1 MVTPARAPL
10 SLLDLAHVGA
20 GLDSRQTLLNTTA
33 LALRAE
39 RLGYARVWYAEHHG
53 MRSIASSAPE
63 VLIAHT
69 AAATST
75 IRVGS
80 GGIMLPNHA
89 PLRIAEAF
97 QTLEA
102 LHPGRID
109 LGIGRAPGS
118 DRAAMAAMRPFDA
131 EQFPAQL
138 QELFALSR
146 GAHPPGHAFHGV
158 RATPADVPLPPVWL
172 LGSSGASAALA
183 GGLGLGYAFAG
194 HFSQAPAAPALAAY
208 RQAFMPSEA
217 FPAPHAMLA
226 LQVICAPTDDEA
238 DFLAGSLD
246 LAWLRMRRNEFG
258 PVPTPEEAA
267 AYPYEP
273 HERAFV
279 AENRSKHVIGA
290 PATVVARLE
299 ELQERSGATELM
311 LATMVHAH
319 EARLRSLE
327 LVAQAWAGAGS

>member
-1 MVTPARAPL
+1 MLADARVPL
-10 SLLDLAHVGA
+10 SILDLAHLGTGV
-20 GLDSRQTLLNTTA
+20 SSSKTLANSVR
-33 LALRAE
+33 LAQRAE
-39 RLGYARVWYAEHHG
+39 ELGYERVWYAEHHG

-63 VLIAHT
+63 VLIANT

-131 EQFPAQL
+131 QQFPAQL
-138 QELFALSR
+138 HELFSLSR
-146 GAHPPGHAFHGV
+146 GGFPPGHAFHGV
-158 RATPADVPLPPVWL
+158 RASPADVALPPVWL
-172 LGSSGASAALA
+172 LGSSGASAAFA
-183 GGLGLGYAFAG
+183 GSLGLGYAFAG
-194 HFSQAPAAPALAAY
+194 HFSEAPAASAITAY
-208 RQAFMPSEA
+208 REA
-217 FPAPHAMLA
+217 FVPSDAFPTPHAILA
-226 LQVICAPTDDEA
+226 LSVICAPSDEEA
-238 DFLAGSLD
+238 EFLAGSLD
-246 LAWLRMRRNEFG
+246 LAWLRMRRNEFA

-267 AYPYEP
+267 AYDYDAQ
-273 HERAFV
+273 ERAFIM
-279 AENRSKHVIGA
+279 ENRRKHVLA
-290 PATVVARLE
+290 SPATVAARLA
-299 ELQERSGATELM
+299 ELQGQAGANELM
-311 LATMVHAH
+311 ISTMVHSH

-327 LVAQAWAGAGS
+327 LLAAAW